1 MTHYLKSIEDW
12 VGRDASYKQPVARTA
27 WAILQDFHHDSAVV
41 EYPPEA
47 VAVAA
52 IQLSMQI
59 YGATVPLCSAEG
71 KNSWQVVCKNL
82 FSCELTRLL
91 YPIFVKIN
99 VNACILNTMY
109 CR

>member
-59 YGATVPLCSAEG
+59 YGAQVPLCSTDG
-71 KNSWQVVCKNL
+71 KNSWQMVCII
-82 FSCELTRLL
+82 L
-91 YPIFVKIN
+91 YSNEQRRFVLKI
-99 VNACILNTMY
+99 
-109 CR
+109 